1 MTTPPALSPEQQKLI
16 DRLTELNEFT
26 RLEDGFLHWFPSG
39 TGGGFSDL
47 VLDTISI
54 YLKQQNQQISDEI
67 DRDFAGFSDTT
78 TKESE
83 VEF

>member
-1 MTTPPALSPEQQKLI
+1 MITPPALSPEQQKLI
-16 DRLTELNEFT
+16 DRLIELDEFT

-54 YLKQQNQQISDEI
+54 YLKQQNQQISDDI
-67 DRDFAGFSDTT
+67 DRDFAGLSG
-78 TKESE
+78 
-83 VEF
+83 

>member
-16 DRLTELNEFT
+16 DRLIELGEFT

-39 TGGGFSDL
+39 TGCGFSEL

-67 DRDFAGFSDTT
+67 DRYFAGFSD
-78 TKESE
+78 
-83 VEF
+83 

>member
-1 MTTPPALSPEQQKLI
+1 MSNPPALSAEQQKLI
-16 DRLTELNEFT
+16 DRLIALDEFT

-67 DRDFAGFSDTT
+67 DRYFAGFSD
-78 TKESE
+78 
-83 VEF
+83 